1 MSVKELLKWA
11 LLFCVTIGTV
21 VMYLPD
27 IYLSAQYVQIKN
39 VLIVALG
46 SVLVLSFS
54 IRDYSSN
61 IFLRK
66 FVFAIVIVTLECVL
80 FFLFSLKVH
89 WDDLTQLVLVLL
101 FILVGMGI
109 AYNRHAMIALCT
121 LYCISTLILAVM
133 SLNTYLGGFNLAA
146 NPFLIEGKNQLG
158 AIVAI
163 GGGMAFFLSQS
174 IKGKVKWLYYSLA
187 LAIFLLL
194 LIIRCRTALVAYFLF
209 VAFFV
214 LRYWSG
220 RSKSFF
226 CLLFV
231 FIFIVYSEAIL
242 DLINSVIFENKDAED
257 LNSVSTGRFE
267 RNSQGIEYFLSHFF
281 DGELLDRSGIRLI
294 HNYILL
300 RLVRYGIW
308 GLAFVYVYLLIL
320 IENIRCFVKNQ
331 SQLLLIGAYLLTIPL
346 FCSLFEPSAPF
357 GPGTV
362 QLIPFLLF
370 GIAIKGE
377 QNASID

>member
-1 MSVKELLKWA
+1 MSVKELLKWS

-27 IYLSAQYVQIKN
+27 IYQSALYVQIKN

-101 FILVGMGI
+101 FILVGMGM

-163 GGGMAFFLSQS
+163 GGGMAFFLE
-174 IKGKVKWLYYSLA
+174 
-187 LAIFLLL
+187 
-194 LIIRCRTALVAYFLF
+194 
-209 VAFFV
+209 
-214 LRYWSG
+214 
-220 RSKSFF
+220 SK
-226 CLLFV
+226 
-231 FIFIVYSEAIL
+231 
-242 DLINSVIFENKDAED
+242 
-257 LNSVSTGRFE
+257 RQ
-267 RNSQGIEYFLSHFF
+267 R
-281 DGELLDRSGIRLI
+281 
-294 HNYILL
+294 
-300 RLVRYGIW
+300 
-308 GLAFVYVYLLIL
+308 
-320 IENIRCFVKNQ
+320 
-331 SQLLLIGAYLLTIPL
+331 
-346 FCSLFEPSAPF
+346 
-357 GPGTV
+357 
-362 QLIPFLLF
+362 
-370 GIAIKGE
+370 
-377 QNASID
+377 